1 MGDIMAYTVGLIS
14 LGCPK
19 NQVDAEI
26 MLSSLETAGF
36 EIVDYVG
43 GADAVLVNTYAF
55 IDDAKRESIDN
66 VLAAAALKR
75 EGIVKKIIV
84 TGCLAQKYKEEV
96 LTEIPEVDAV
106 LGIGSNAD
114 ISQIVRKVIDGEN
127 IYEFPPKSQMP
138 LNGDRFLTTPEYW
151 AYLRISDGCSNRCSY
166 CTIPS
171 IRGNFRSREI
181 EDIIEEA
188 TELANEGAK
197 ELVLIAQDTTGYGLD
212 LYGELKLPEL
222 LNRLCDVDGIEWLR
236 LLYCYPDKIT
246 DELVEVMATQPKVL
260 HYIDL
265 PVQHSD
271 DKILK
276 AMNRNGDSADIKAT
290 IKKLRERIPD
300 IIIRTTVMTG
310 FPGEGDE
317 EFENLALF
325 VNETEFDRLGCFS
338 FSPQEGTPA
347 AEMPEQVEDE
357 IKNRRNE
364 VIMQDQL
371 EILSL
376 KNKDKIGNIYRVLV
390 EDYDNYTDSYVGRT
404 YMEAPEIDGNVR
416 FTSEMEHNEGDFV
429 KIKIFGELDFE
440 LLGRAID

>member
-1 MGDIMAYTVGLIS
+1 M
-14 LGCPK
+14 
-19 NQVDAEI
+19 
-26 MLSSLETAGF
+26 
-36 EIVDYVG
+36 
-43 GADAVLVNTYAF
+43 
-55 IDDAKRESIDN
+55 
-66 VLAAAALKR
+66 
-75 EGIVKKIIV
+75 
-84 TGCLAQKYKEEV
+84 
-96 LTEIPEVDAV
+96 
-106 LGIGSNAD
+106 
-114 ISQIVRKVIDGEN
+114 
-127 IYEFPPKSQMP
+127 
-138 LNGDRFLTTPEYW
+138 
-151 AYLRISDGCSNRCSY
+151 
-166 CTIPS
+166 
-171 IRGNFRSREI
+171 
-181 EDIIEEA
+181 
-188 TELANEGAK
+188 
-197 ELVLIAQDTTGYGLD
+197 D

>member
-1 MGDIMAYTVGLIS
+1 MAYTVGLIS

-43 GADAVLVNTYAF
+43 GADAVLVNTCAF